1 MEDKDKMLF
10 LQRGVRELDKQKAAL
25 CDEMTRLAGG
35 LCPWEWAEKHG
46 MKDKLCNP
54 SCRKL
59 FGEPCRL
66 GGAYHARSHCW
77 HVSVFIL
84 PEDLR

>member
-25 CDEMTRLAGG
+25 CDKMTQLADG

-46 MKDKLCNP
+46 MFQSTHPRGVRQNAVGIINSLKSFNP
-54 SCRKL
+54 RTRVGCDSLDYLSGKIR
-59 FGEPCRL
+59 
-66 GGAYHARSHCW
+66 
-77 HVSVFIL
+77 
-84 PEDLR
+84 